1 MRAPDKH
8 TILLGG
14 IGGDSHSVGLT
25 ILRNALSQRYQVFY
39 MGTQNPLQKF
49 FEHAPLAN
57 AVMISC
63 MDGHA
68 RQYLREFAE
77 LHSARGNAQTP
88 WYLGG
93 NLTIGDGFGYDEL
106 FQRVGF
112 RRVFPKFVDLSV
124 VLDMVEAD
132 LNGAEPVRGN
142 QKLWESARSVYLSVF
157 QEQREDKIAASDFE
171 KSRKDVLS
179 TWRTGAAAKNL
190 QENAAFLKEQ
200 PSFASLQKE
209 VLDGNRP
216 MLIQPRCGVAL
227 IDRQIA
233 LFKTFRDIGVPV
245 LSYQVDSF
253 TRNNNYAA
261 AEEEIA
267 HSTIAESAINGFPVV
282 NHGVP
287 ALRRVI
293 REVRVP
299 LQVRHSTRE
308 PRLLAEISYAG
319 GVSAFEGGAICYN
332 IPYYSDYQL
341 AHSIPVWQYVDRLT
355 GLYYERFG
363 IVLDREYFGTLTAT
377 LIPPCLAIATGIL
390 EALLAA
396 QQGVRCVSIGYAE
409 QGHRI
414 QDIAAIRTIN
424 TLAGEML
431 RNAGFEG
438 VQVNSIFHQYMAAF
452 PPLPH
457 LAEALIKE
465 SAVTAALSGATR
477 MMTKTPVEAY
487 KIPTLQDNVEGL
499 QLNMAG
505 IREAQGQR
513 VDEQRVAEEAA
524 LIGREVRAII
534 DGVIMCG
541 KGNIASGII
550 KAFQEGVLDIPFA
563 PSVYNRGE
571 AMTARDCEGAVRFLR
586 LGKLPFD
593 AELREFHEHRMN
605 DRRRMEGLVNRRSDS
620 ALVERD
626 VLRVARGQYERWPL
640 FK

>member
-1 MRAPDKH
+1 MDAAIKH

-25 ILRNALSQRYQVFY
+25 ILRHALSQRYRVLY
-39 MGTQNPLQKF
+39 MGTQNPLERF

-68 RQYLREFAE
+68 RRYLQEFAE
-77 LHSARGNAQTP
+77 MRRARPNPNTI

-112 RRVFPKFVDLSV
+112 RRVFAKFVDLSV
-124 VLDMVEAD
+124 VMEMVQAD
-132 LNGAEPVRGN
+132 LHGTEPIRGN
-142 QKLWESARSVYLSVF
+142 TEIWERARAVYLGTF
-157 QEQREDKIAASDFE
+157 QEQSEEKIPAADFE
-171 KSRKDVLS
+171 KTRKDVLA
-179 TWRTGAAAKNL
+179 TWKTGAAAKNL
-190 QENAAFLKEQ
+190 EENAAFLKEQ
-200 PSFASLQKE
+200 PSWAAAQKR
-209 VLDGNRP
+209 VLDGSKP

-227 IDRQIA
+227 VDKQIA
-233 LFKTFRDIGVPV
+233 LFKAFKDIGVRV
-245 LSYQVDSF
+245 LSYQVDSL

-261 AEEEIA
+261 AEEEIL
-267 HSTIAESAINGFPVV
+267 HSTIAESGLNGFPVI

-293 REVRVP
+293 REVKLP

-308 PRLLAEISYAG
+308 PRLLAEIAYAG
-319 GVSAFEGGAICYN
+319 GATAFEGGAICYN
-332 IPYYSDYQL
+332 IPYYNDYRL
-341 AHSIPVWQYVDRLT
+341 AQSIPAWQYVDRLT

-377 LIPPCLAIATGIL
+377 LIPPCLAVATGIL
-390 EALLAA
+390 ESLLAI

-409 QGHRI
+409 QGHRS

-424 TLAGEML
+424 TLAPKL
-431 RNAGFEG
+431 IKNAGFDG
-438 VQVNSIFHQYMAAF
+438 TQVNSIFHQYMAAF

-477 MMTKTPVEAY
+477 MLTKTPVEAY
-487 KIPTLQDNVEGL
+487 KIPTLADNLQGL
-499 QLNMAG
+499 QLNMASVRDA
-505 IREAQGQR
+505 REQR
-513 VDEQRVAEEAA
+513 VDEVRVAEECAW
-524 LIGREVRAII
+524 ITKEVQAII
-534 DGVIMCG
+534 DAVIMCG
-541 KGNIASGII
+541 KGNIASGIV
-550 KAFQEGVLDIPFA
+550 KAFQEGILDIPFA

-571 AMTARDCEGAVRFLR
+571 VMTARDCEGAVRFLR
-586 LGKLPFD
+586 PGKLPFD
-593 AELREFHEHRMN
+593 RDLLEFHEHRMN
-605 DRRRMEGLVNRRSDS
+605 DRRRMEGFMDRRSDH

-626 VLRVARGQYERWPL
+626 VLRVARGQYESWPL

>member
-1 MRAPDKH
+1 M
-8 TILLGG
+8 
-14 IGGDSHSVGLT
+14 
-25 ILRNALSQRYQVFY
+25 
-39 MGTQNPLQKF
+39 
-49 FEHAPLAN
+49 
-57 AVMISC
+57 
-63 MDGHA
+63 
-68 RQYLREFAE
+68 
-77 LHSARGNAQTP
+77 
-88 WYLGG
+88 
-93 NLTIGDGFGYDEL
+93 
-106 FQRVGF
+106 
-112 RRVFPKFVDLSV
+112 
-124 VLDMVEAD
+124 
-132 LNGAEPVRGN
+132 
-142 QKLWESARSVYLSVF
+142 
-157 QEQREDKIAASDFE
+157 
-171 KSRKDVLS
+171 
-179 TWRTGAAAKNL
+179 
-190 QENAAFLKEQ
+190 
-200 PSFASLQKE
+200 
-209 VLDGNRP
+209 
-216 MLIQPRCGVAL
+216 
-227 IDRQIA
+227 
-233 LFKTFRDIGVPV
+233 
-245 LSYQVDSF
+245 
-253 TRNNNYAA
+253 
-261 AEEEIA
+261 
-267 HSTIAESAINGFPVV
+267 
-282 NHGVP
+282 
-287 ALRRVI
+287 
-293 REVRVP
+293 
-299 LQVRHSTRE
+299 
-308 PRLLAEISYAG
+308 
-319 GVSAFEGGAICYN
+319 
-332 IPYYSDYQL
+332 
-341 AHSIPVWQYVDRLT
+341 
-355 GLYYERFG
+355 
-363 IVLDREYFGTLTAT
+363 LDREYFGTLTAT

-487 KIPTLQDNVEGL
+487 KIPTLQDNLEGL

-593 AELREFHEHRMN
+593 RELCEFHEHRMN

>member
-1 MRAPDKH
+1 MRA
-8 TILLGG
+8 LLQICG
-14 IGGDSHSVGLT
+14 V
-25 ILRNALSQRYQVFY
+25 APRYQSARLP
-39 MGTQNPLQKF
+39 G
-49 FEHAPLAN
+49 
-57 AVMISC
+57 
-63 MDGHA
+63 

-77 LHSARGNAQTP
+77 LHHARGNARTP

-106 FQRVGF
+106 FQRMGF
-112 RRVFPKFVDLSV
+112 RRVFPKFVDLGV
-124 VLDMVEAD
+124 VLETLDAD
-132 LNGAEPVRGN
+132 LIDVDPIQGN
-142 QKLWESARSVYLSVF
+142 REFWERARSIHLSLF
-157 QEQREDKIAASDFE
+157 QEQSEEKIPGADFE
-171 KSRKDVLS
+171 KMRKDVLA
-179 TWRTGAAAKNL
+179 TWKTGAAARNL
-190 QENAAFLKEQ
+190 EENAAFLAAQ
-200 PSFASLQKE
+200 PSFAGHQRR
-209 VLDGNRP
+209 VLDGDQP
-216 MLIQPRCGVAL
+216 MLVQPRCGVAL
-227 IDRQIA
+227 VDKQIA
-233 LFKTFRDIGVPV
+233 LFKAFRDIGVRV

-253 TRNNNYAA
+253 TRNNNYVAA
-261 AEEEIA
+261 AEEIA

-293 REVRVP
+293 REVRIP

-319 GVSAFEGGAICYN
+319 GATSFEGGAICYN
-332 IPYYSDYQL
+332 VPYYSEYQL
-341 AHSIPVWQYVDRLT
+341 AHSIPAWQYVDRLT
-355 GLYYERFG
+355 GMYYDRFG

-390 EALLAA
+390 EALLAV

-414 QDIAAIRTIN
+414 QDIAAIRTIH
-424 TLAGEML
+424 TLADEVI
-431 RNAGFEG
+431 RNAGFAG

-452 PPLPH
+452 PTLPH

-487 KIPTLQDNVEGL
+487 KIPTLQDNLEGL

-505 IREAQGQR
+505 IRAARGQR
-513 VDEQRVAEEAA
+513 VDEQRVAEESA
-524 LIGREVRAII
+524 LIAREVRAIL
-534 DGVIMCG
+534 DGVIVCG
-541 KGNIASGII
+541 KGNIASGIV

-563 PSVYNRGE
+563 PSRFNLGE

-586 LGKLPFD
+586 IGKLPFD
-593 AELREFHEHRMN
+593 RELREFHEHKMIE
-605 DRRRMEGLVNRRSDS
+605 RRRMEGLVNRESDS

-626 VLRVARGQYERWPL
+626 VLRVARGQYGSWPL

>member
-77 LHSARGNAQTP
+77 LHSSRGNAQTP

-93 NLTIGDGFGYDEL
+93 NLTIGDGFGYDEI

-157 QEQREDKIAASDFE
+157 QEQCEDKIAAADFE

-233 LFKTFRDIGVPV
+233 LFKTFKDIGVPV

-355 GLYYERFG
+355 GLY
-363 IVLDREYFGTLTAT
+363 T
-377 LIPPCLAIATGIL
+377 
-390 EALLAA
+390 
-396 QQGVRCVSIGYAE
+396 S
-409 QGHRI
+409 
-414 QDIAAIRTIN
+414 
-424 TLAGEML
+424 
-431 RNAGFEG
+431 
-438 VQVNSIFHQYMAAF
+438 
-452 PPLPH
+452 
-457 LAEALIKE
+457 
-465 SAVTAALSGATR
+465 
-477 MMTKTPVEAY
+477 
-487 KIPTLQDNVEGL
+487 
-499 QLNMAG
+499 
-505 IREAQGQR
+505 
-513 VDEQRVAEEAA
+513 
-524 LIGREVRAII
+524 
-534 DGVIMCG
+534 
-541 KGNIASGII
+541 ASGSCWT
-550 KAFQEGVLDIPFA
+550 ASTSA
-563 PSVYNRGE
+563 P
-571 AMTARDCEGAVRFLR
+571 
-586 LGKLPFD
+586 
-593 AELREFHEHRMN
+593 
-605 DRRRMEGLVNRRSDS
+605 
-620 ALVERD
+620 
-626 VLRVARGQYERWPL
+626 
-640 FK
+640 